1 MQAPAGRI
9 MVNPAFEGWVY
20 EDEKP
25 NFSVTPMERQKTYHV
40 EEEIGT
46 TGTKQDP
53 WKQNDTHRRVHFE
66 TAKPVQGSNRA
77 VLTLLSLV
85 CLMSIAALVLTV
97 LMVFGKIGDGC
108 ECSADEGQ

>member
-1 MQAPAGRI
+1 MQAPGGRI
-9 MVNPAFEGWVY
+9 VINPAFKDWVY

-25 NFSVTPMERQKTYHV
+25 DFSVTPMKRQITYHV

-46 TGTKQDP
+46 TGTKHDP
-53 WKQNDTHRRVHFE
+53 WKQNEPRKQVHFE
-66 TAKPVQGSNRA
+66 ETKSVQGSNRA

-85 CLMSIAALVLTV
+85 CLISIAALVLTI

-108 ECSADEGQ
+108 GCSANEG